1 MKYLRN
7 NLVLGFRRLS
17 TRGKKSIAL
26 YGASLIALACI
37 DGLALILLSKIID
50 AANDSELSLSK
61 DSTVTKMLVL
71 VVVLFFTRSSLSIF
85 ISWKGMKDLSAEEVS
100 IGDVNLASL
109 DAYPWVVRNGFTM
122 SDYYS
127 AIDRGPYSLVQGLLV
142 TFTTVV
148 AELLS
153 AVVILSVL
161 LFVQPVTAVTAIAYF
176 GVIAVLQ
183 HKVLSVSANKAGQL
197 VAQKYSRVY
206 EMLGNKSDFN
216 KLFEVMPSISFVTE
230 LNLERK
236 VLAESRAKLNFLA
249 ALPRYFMEAMLVIGF
264 VVVSAST
271 YVFSGSDKVL
281 PSLVVFAAAGFRLLP
296 IVNRIQGLILHL
308 FGTAPLASEALIEK
322 PDLKPARPSR
332 ESSQDTSAAVSV
344 SDVSFSYGNNRE
356 PILNSISLEL
366 NRGKRYAIVG
376 PSGAGKTTLV
386 DIILGLL
393 TPTSGSVKIAGDLRI
408 AYVPQKTVV
417 SGGSLLQNV
426 AIEWNDEN
434 VDKLVATKSLEI
446 ARFPSAILEL
456 SESELRLSP
465 VSGGELQRLGL
476 ARALYR
482 NPTLLILDESTSA
495 LDAKTEQE
503 VMDAV
508 SGLEIGTTVVIVAHR
523 LATIQDADEIIYLDS
538 GKVLGI
544 APFEELKSL
553 VPQFAEMVSLSSFME
568 TPESDSEQA

>member
-26 YGASLIALACI
+26 YGASLIALAGI

-109 DAYPWVVRNGFTM
+109 DAHPWVVRNGFTM

-161 LFVQPVTAVTAIAYF
+161 LFVQPVTAITAIAYF
-176 GVIAVLQ
+176 AVIAVLQ

-281 PSLVVFAAAGFRLLP
+281 PALVVFAAAGFRLLP

-322 PDLKPARPSR
+322 PDLQPARPSR
-332 ESSQDTSAAVSV
+332 ESSQDRSVAVSV
-344 SDVSFSYGNNRE
+344 CDVSFSYGNNRE

-417 SGGSLLQNV
+417 SGGSLLQNI

-446 ARFPSAILEL
+446 ARFPSAILES

-508 SGLEIGTTVVIVAHR
+508 SSLEVGTTVVIVAHR
-523 LATIQDADEIIYLDS
+523 LATIQDADEIIYVDS

-568 TPESDSEQA
+568 IPESDSGQA

>member
-1 MKYLRN
+1 VKYLRN